1 MRPVRLLSACL
12 AAGIPIAAVA
22 EDIGPFG
29 ALDVVGG
36 VASGTSSTTDGGE
49 PFARGGV
56 VDDVTMGPTV
66 GLRGQI
72 GYRFD
77 SSWSA
82 FVSYQHIEGDV
93 SWIADFPAIGAS
105 STFDGTA
112 TSDAILGNIAYDLPL
127 SDVTV
132 VKAVAG
138 LGISFNT
145 LSDVIEADA
154 ASGTFLARLADRTT
168 IAPIVQVETGI
179 QHTITPNAMLGLSA
193 SIAHVGGF
201 ETGNTRRGNIGV
213 RAINP
218 YRIDDVWR
226 ANIGV
231 SLRVRF

>member
-1 MRPVRLLSACL
+1 MRSVRLLSACL
-12 AAGIPIAAVA
+12 AAAIPFAAAA

-29 ALDVVGG
+29 GFDLIGG
-36 VASGTSSTTDGGE
+36 VASGSSSTTDGGA
-49 PFARGGV
+49 PFAGGGI
-56 VDDVTMGPTV
+56 VDDVTMGPTA

-77 SSWSA
+77 PSWSA

-127 SDVTV
+127 SDATV

-145 LSDVIEADA
+145 LSDVMESDA
-154 ASGTFLARLADRTT
+154 ASGTFLARPAGHTT

-179 QHTITPNAMLGLSA
+179 QNTITPNATLGLGVSLA
-193 SIAHVGGF
+193 YAGGF
-201 ETGNTRRGNIGV
+201 ETGNTRHGNLGWT
-213 RAINP
+213 AINP
-218 YRIDDVWR
+218 YRIGDVWR
-226 ANIGV
+226 ANAGV